1 VAKIALL
8 YLLFKSSNL
17 ICCIASPVR
26 RALTF
31 FLDEKSKQK
40 NQDAPNSLNAQ
51 TVERR
56 KGALGLGFFSVA
68 KVRVSQFTRASGL

>member
-1 VAKIALL
+1 MFWEVVRNIG
-8 YLLFKSSNL
+8 FVVRF
-17 ICCIASPVR
+17 ITSPGR
-26 RALTF
+26 RGLTF

-56 KGALGLGFFSVA
+56 KGAPG
-68 KVRVSQFTRASGL
+68 

>member
-1 VAKIALL
+1 MYSNQICIVAWLGQ
-8 YLLFKSSNL
+8 
-17 ICCIASPVR
+17 PG
-26 RALTF
+26 LTF

-56 KGALGLGFFSVA
+56 KVHLAKAVA
-68 KVRVSQFTRASGL
+68 S